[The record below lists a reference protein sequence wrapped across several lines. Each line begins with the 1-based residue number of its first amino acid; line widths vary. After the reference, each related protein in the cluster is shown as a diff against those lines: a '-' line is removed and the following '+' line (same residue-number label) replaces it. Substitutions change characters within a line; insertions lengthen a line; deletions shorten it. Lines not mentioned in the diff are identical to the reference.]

1 MIKKIIILGMIW
13 TNFSY
18 YPISSNAYH
27 TVDTPVSQSISLL
40 DKDKKLNYPITIVL
54 RRTGCIYCKQDEK
67 IIVPRVKT
75 MRAEHQIVY
84 VLDVKKMN
92 HKELEYIK
100 KNFKSILYKGK
111 IPTPTV
117 FTAVPNKDH
126 HAWKITEKCNNGN
139 IVQIKKLL
147 R

>member
-1 MIKKIIILGMIW
+1 MIKKLLLLGMIW
-13 TNFSY
+13 MNFSY
-18 YPISSNAYH
+18 YPISSNTYQA
-27 TVDTPVSQSISLL
+27 VDTPVSQCISQLN
-40 DKDKKLNYPITIVL
+40 KDRKLNYPITIVL

-67 IIVPRVKT
+67 TIVSRVKT
-75 MRAEHQIVY
+75 MRAENQIVY

-92 HKELEYIK
+92 HKELKYIK

-117 FTAVPNKDH
+117 FTAIPDKSH
-126 HAWKITEKCNNGN
+126 HAWKITEKCNDGN
-139 IVQIKKLL
+139 IIRIKELL

>member
-13 TNFSY
+13 MNFNSH
-18 YPISSNAYH
+18 PISSNTYQ
-27 TVDTPVSQSISLL
+27 TVDTPVDQSISQLN
-40 DKDKKLNYPITIVL
+40 KDRRLNYPITIVL

-75 MRAEHQIVY
+75 MRVENQIVY
-84 VLDVKKMN
+84 VLDVEKMN
-92 HKELEYIK
+92 HKELGYIK
-100 KNFKSILYKGK
+100 KNFKSILYKGR

-117 FTAVPNKDH
+117 FTAVPNKNH
-126 HAWKITEKCNNGN
+126 HAWKVTEKCNNGD
-139 IVQIKKLL
+139 IVQIKRLL